1 MVRSKLVTELPRP
14 APSRARPAPENGM
27 QEEQNSMYTIAV
39 LALMSLAL
47 FKLTDLIEEHLPGL
61 TRFHVLMT
69 VVLGI
74 AGAVWLDYSFTEG
87 FKVAFRNEWMG
98 TWLTGLAVAGATS
111 VWRALFH

>member
-1 MVRSKLVTELPRP
+1 
-14 APSRARPAPENGM
+14 
-27 QEEQNSMYTIAV
+27 MYTIAV

-74 AGAVWLDYSFTEG
+74 AGAVWLDYSFSEG

-111 VWRALFH
+111 VWRALFHWLGSNEGDAPEVRHQVHHRPKIAA